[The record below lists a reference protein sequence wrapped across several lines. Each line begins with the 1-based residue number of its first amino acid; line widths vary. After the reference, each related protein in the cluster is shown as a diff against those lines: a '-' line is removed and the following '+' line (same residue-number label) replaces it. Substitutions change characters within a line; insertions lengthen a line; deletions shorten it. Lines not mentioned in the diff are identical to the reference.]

1 MNNQKTVVFF
11 VLTKKKQRNKNS
23 ARGLKAGSN
32 DKTKDFIGPT
42 SSLGRLAKREIKTP
56 RKRILAKFNTHGEIK
71 ITKENDFRVITKTH
85 LVQFIYRLLVWANTS
100 TDPGEGPGGPGP
112 FLFFIPNCGPKAT
125 PTPPPPPLSQGLD
138 DRPRKKRTP
147 DRGLLPIANH
157 NSIQYRISLQ
167 GEEEDVRVH
176 SLERNLEIWSHSG
189 YQ

>member
-11 VLTKKKQRNKNS
+11 VLTKKKQRNKKS

-71 ITKENDFRVITKTH
+71 ITKENDFRVITKTF
-85 LVQFIYRLLVWANTS
+85 LVQYIYRLMVWANTS

-112 FLFFIPNCGPKAT
+112 FLIF
-125 PTPPPPPLSQGLD
+125 
-138 DRPRKKRTP
+138 RP
-147 DRGLLPIANH
+147 H
-157 NSIQYRISLQ
+157 
-167 GEEEDVRVH
+167 
-176 SLERNLEIWSHSG
+176 
-189 YQ
+189 